1 MSQASLPATAT
12 ATATTSAELADA
24 DGLNAALA
32 LLEQRFAQQVVDV
45 AGGTV
50 SYRTCGTCG
59 KGPAI
64 VLLHGIGSGGAS
76 WLDCALALENDARVI
91 AWDAPGYGASTPL
104 PQAAPSAADYAERL
118 EQLLAALDVGRC
130 LLVGHSLGAMMAA
143 AYVDNHAAGGPGKSS
158 RVAKL
163 LLASPAQGYGA
174 PEKRERAAQVIEER
188 LGVLATLGIAGM
200 AEQRS
205 ARTVSAQAG
214 RKARAWARWNMSRL
228 DPAGYTQAVRM
239 LAGDDIRKY
248 LAPPEK
254 QRLAPM
260 SGAVLCGS
268 LDTVTTP
275 ADSRALAVECN
286 FPFVSIDG
294 AGHACY
300 VEQPALVAAAIR
312 QVHAAVKAAG
322 LFAQ

>member
-1 MSQASLPATAT
+1 MNQASLAA
-12 ATATTSAELADA
+12 AQAISADA
-24 DGLNAALA
+24 VDRADCDGLTASLA
-32 LLEQRFAQQVVDV
+32 LMERRFAQRIALLADGQ
-45 AGGTV
+45 V
-50 SYRTCGTCG
+50 SYRECG

-76 WLDCALALENDARVI
+76 WLHCALALESEARVI

-104 PQAAPSAADYAERL
+104 AQAAPSAADYAARL
-118 EQLLAALDVGRC
+118 EQLLATLEIERC

-143 AYVDNHAAGGPGKSS
+143 AYVDRHAADGAA
-158 RVAKL
+158 RVTGL

-188 LGVLATLGIAGM
+188 LGVLTALGIAGM

-205 ARTVSAQAG
+205 ARTVSSQAG
-214 RKARAWARWNMSRL
+214 PQARAWARWNMSRL

-248 LAPPEK
+248 LIGARQGRPPV
-254 QRLAPM
+254 
-260 SGAVLCGS
+260 SGAVFCGS

-275 ADSRALAVECN
+275 ADSRALATACN

-300 VEQPALVAAAIR
+300 VEQPALVARAIR
-312 QVHAAVKAAG
+312 EAYPAKASPE
-322 LFAQ
+322 